1 MLKVLDGGRLRL
13 NTVLSVKKAEF
24 SVKGGAFDPSKRAKV
39 EQVVPGCD
47 AAAIIA
53 AFARPTFT
61 RRAPYVETPRC
72 VARLVAR
79 LGYQVSAAASKV
91 AKAAAA
97 QALTWADDDD
107 GNLTAPS
114 KSANNEPS

>member
-1 MLKVLDGGRLRL
+1 
-13 NTVLSVKKAEF
+13 
-24 SVKGGAFDPSKRAKV
+24 
-39 EQVVPGCD
+39 
-47 AAAIIA
+47 
-53 AFARPTFT
+53 
-61 RRAPYVETPRC
+61 
-72 VARLVAR
+72 
-79 LGYQVSAAASKV
+79 VSAAASKV